1 MQCNDWVLEPNRL
14 ELLARANTQ
23 LAMKDH
29 VSGLREESMTF
40 ARLARLLP
48 AHLVEHLKTLRSLPD
63 QELRALEVA
72 ELALPAPGP
81 GPAERSM
88 EQLRQ
93 EASDARSELQRERAE
108 RNAAQAAAEQLKQDN
123 VSTKSALERAESE
136 REVLLKTQLQLRE
149 LHEGERS
156 KLSQQLGQQ
165 RHLSQGV
172 PANQQ
177 SRPEQPSP
185 TTKPGVSTSRGVPM
199 DGPQPLQML
208 LCRCLGD
215 RWLLELTADLPFLA
229 IGSLRGWAADRI
241 SDLQRF

>member
-1 MQCNDWVLEPNRL
+1 MQCNDWVHEPNRL

-29 VSGLREESMTF
+29 VSGLRE
-40 ARLARLLP
+40 
-48 AHLVEHLKTLRSLPD
+48 
-63 QELRALEVA
+63 ELRALEVA

-93 EASDARSELQRERAE
+93 EASDARNELQRERAE

-156 KLSQQLGQQ
+156 KLRGQQ

-185 TTKPGVSTSRGVPM
+185 AAKPGVSTSRGVQM

-208 LCRCLGD
+208 LCRRLGD
-215 RWLLELTADLPFLA
+215 RWLLELTADLPCLA
-229 IGSLRGWAADRI
+229 IGPLHGWAVDCI